1 MRDSSLRDDT
11 YRRRATRLAPTHTV
25 ADVTWLSPQE

>member
-1 MRDSSLRDDT
+1 MRDSLRDDT
-11 YRRRATRLAPTHTV
+11 YRRATRLAPTHTV